1 MLKHTNDLPLPFTVH
16 ISAYLDDTF
25 LDMDTWILRITNT
38 KILFTEYNMYVKS
51 NHTHHTFAH
60 VYNNNTEHCNLC
72 RNINNKIVPA

>member
-1 MLKHTNDLPLPFTVH
+1 
-16 ISAYLDDTF
+16 
-25 LDMDTWILRITNT
+25 
-38 KILFTEYNMYVKS
+38 MYVKS